1 MSCEKSLGFLLELLW
16 AYFFSTNSFR
26 DDHWTASN
34 FSKSLGKNLCVD
46 NVPLDNLDVIVW
58 SECFVKLARV
68 YILSSPN
75 QQSIFIKGEFDD
87 TDAVGFSYSS
97 HKVTESGVKR
107 TPSTRCNQIGRMPSS
122 NDLFDKDP
130 IGFWNLEGID
140 CMFFQMSS
148 NSIRNCIWETV
159 CFPQDKTWVLF
170 TSQWNH
176 AMTYQRKQRG
186 RQFPASWTRFAW
198 PWWDRWSISSDT
210 RYIDTGAL
218 NICDT
223 ICWTT

>member
-1 MSCEKSLGFLLELLW
+1 MDDSCISFDTGLQKLIQSKDVNIAKEDFIFGFPHQERTFHGSMSCEKSLGFLLELLW

-26 DDHWTASN
+26 DDHWSASN
-34 FSKSLGKNLCVD
+34 FSKSLGKNLRVD

-58 SECFVKLARV
+58 PECFVELARV

-148 NSIRNCIWETV
+148 NSIRNCIGEAV
-159 CFPQDKTWVLF
+159 CFP
-170 TSQWNH
+170 
-176 AMTYQRKQRG
+176 
-186 RQFPASWTRFAW
+186 
-198 PWWDRWSISSDT
+198 
-210 RYIDTGAL
+210 
-218 NICDT
+218 
-223 ICWTT
+223 